1 MTLYKYLLSVFVI
14 LITAFLFSSSP
25 DENLESS
32 ENEETSKKAEQEEKS
47 VPEGDSVS
55 EEEKIDKNSDENL
68 EKYDTD
74 QNFNIKLRN
83 IEEKINSLKDRVFR
97 AKQRLSVLKETV
109 LTGAVAGARAEIIQN
124 NEIGGAFKLVSAIY
138 YLDDTPVFKR
148 INNPDAFSDKKIVI
162 FDESVLPGPHHVSV
176 YLEYEGAGYGVFSY
190 MEGYKFKIRAGHSFN
205 IEEGKVVVLK
215 VIPQDR
221 GVFYDVEERLNIEFD
236 VTHSVYEKT
245 SDDH

>member
-1 MTLYKYLLSVFVI
+1 M
-14 LITAFLFSSSP
+14 FLFSSSAEKSP
-25 DENLESS
+25 EGSINNKTSPGTEHV
-32 ENEETSKKAEQEEKS
+32 EES
-47 VPEGDSVS
+47 VPE
-55 EEEKIDKNSDENL
+55 EEKDSSEKEKDSKNSDENF

-74 QNFNIKLRN
+74 QNFNMKLRN

-109 LTGAVAGARAEIIQN
+109 LTGAVAGARAEIMQQ

-148 INNPDAFSDKKIVI
+148 INNPEAFADKDITI
-162 FDESVLPGPHHVSV
+162 FDESVLPGPHHISV

-205 IEEGKVVVLK
+205 IEEGKVVSLK

-236 VTHSVYEKT
+236 VTYSVYEKT
-245 SDDH
+245 SDDE